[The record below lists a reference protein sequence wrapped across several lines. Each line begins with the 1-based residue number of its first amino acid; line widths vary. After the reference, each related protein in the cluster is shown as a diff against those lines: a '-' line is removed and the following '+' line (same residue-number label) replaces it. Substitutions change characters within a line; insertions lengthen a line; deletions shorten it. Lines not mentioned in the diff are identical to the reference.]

1 MRIVSVASVLACLF
15 VLSACG
21 GGGGVASTPP
31 PAAGPTPTPPASPTP
46 PAPTPPAPTPPAPP
60 PPAPPPPPPTNTA
73 IDPPTI
79 SETFAADAVRYTGT
93 SDGRTFAGVG
103 GGAAALEVRYDAV
116 TRLYTVAVA
125 SGPDIALGTPA
136 ASNGLYE
143 VFRSSSASGADDL
156 RLTRVGA
163 LTLPGTRYVAGGVWL
178 RQSGPSTA
186 IFTQANAFTFGVAT
200 PAADVPRSGSGSF
213 GVVLT
218 AIRGGSGRI
227 NEVNGS
233 GLFAADFGSGWW
245 TVAGTTTSRSSA
257 PSGGVPILFPD
268 VFSGSGTLKSGGLGF
283 DGRLSIGFPGLT
295 NNEVVAGRFYG
306 PGAGEVGAS
315 FGDRSLASDSFVVGT
330 FVGRRGTTAPVIETL
345 SSLLG
350 PGSVPYGQFSLRVDT
365 SGSGLGRPPS
375 VEFNGGIESRVAIDP
390 AAQTLDFDSG
400 FPIGPANRVAAESNA
415 RITVYRTT
423 GGTVPLTFRVYNA
436 GAGNPELPL
445 DFVSFA
451 LTDRFGL
458 SATYFGMRSSFEYLP
473 RAGRGTFDGVFYG
486 DALSAGTTNR
496 YELRG
501 LASLTA
507 DFGAQT
513 IGGSFT
519 AAATFSGTTTDL
531 GSFTFTNGRIGEYNA
546 PNPAARPG
554 NFFTADI
561 VGAPETIGAL
571 NGSFYGPAV
580 QELGAVVKLV
590 TPGPGVTL
598 LGQGIIVAKR
608 GPIDGTP
615 ASSTPPAPPP
625 PVNTSLD
632 PLTRSDAFV
641 ATAQRASAV
650 YPGNGTSPRFASA
663 TPLTVRYDA
672 TTQSYTVEE
681 GGGSATF
688 APADQVG
695 TSNRLADLFQ
705 ITASGSTDT
714 LRLTKTG
721 SSGAALT
728 RYVAGG
734 IWNRD
739 ATAGGIRAL
748 HMRSF
753 VFGIPTARAEVP
765 LSGSAKF
772 GVVLT
777 GIQPVGEPSLGSNLT
792 TINGSGLMT
801 VDWGGQITMEGVT
814 YARSGLTSGPALLVP
829 GSFQYM
835 GGSGPSGVRGFLT
848 FSASSTSTSGE
859 ANGAFYG
866 PNAGEVGL
874 SYATTSGTPIRS
886 GVGVIMGARATSA
899 PAFETLTS
907 LLSDVGLSSFVGKI
921 LIPAP
926 SQGVPAEG
934 PSARN
939 GNVTL
944 GVALDSYIFA
954 GAVGPGDLVA
964 AESDARFTTFRVSNS
979 LGTTTTRVYRA
990 GTGNT
995 ELPLSY
1001 ASLAVTDFIASSSA
1015 NLRTSSTY
1023 AFGLPTLASAL
1034 PRTGTGS
1041 YRGVVYG
1048 SGYIPGTA
1056 NDAYALRGTT
1066 NLTFDWA
1073 TATFGGG
1080 MALTAQNDGT
1090 GISETLGAISFANG
1104 TLNRAT
1110 AGFASTL
1117 GGSAGV
1123 SGDLLGSFFGPMG
1136 QELGGSFRLVAPVA
1150 AGNLQAQG
1158 AIVATPN

>member
-1 MRIVSVASVLACLF
+1 M
-15 VLSACG
+15 
-21 GGGGVASTPP
+21 
-31 PAAGPTPTPPASPTP
+31 
-46 PAPTPPAPTPPAPP
+46 
-60 PPAPPPPPPTNTA
+60 
-73 IDPPTI
+73 
-79 SETFAADAVRYTGT
+79 
-93 SDGRTFAGVG
+93 
-103 GGAAALEVRYDAV
+103 
-116 TRLYTVAVA
+116 
-125 SGPDIALGTPA
+125 
-136 ASNGLYE
+136 
-143 VFRSSSASGADDL
+143 
-156 RLTRVGA
+156 TRVGA

-186 IFTQANAFTFGVAT
+186 IFTQANGFTFGVAT

-218 AIRGGSGRI
+218 AIRGGSGGI

-233 GLFAADFGSGWW
+233 GLFAADFGAGRW
-245 TVAGTTTSRSSA
+245 TVAGTTTSRSSF
-257 PSGGVPILFPD
+257 PTGSVPILFSD

-295 NNEVVAGRFYG
+295 GNEVVAGRFYG
-306 PGAGEVGAS
+306 PGAAEVGAS

-350 PGSVPYGQFSLRVDT
+350 PGSVPYDQFSLRVDT

-458 SATYFGMRSSFEYLP
+458 SAVPFGLRSSSEYLP

-519 AAATFSGTTTDL
+519 AAASFSGTTTDL
-531 GSFTFTNGRIGEYNA
+531 GSFTFTNGRIGEYNP
-546 PNPAARPG
+546 PNPAARPS
-554 NFFTADI
+554 NLFSAD
-561 VGAPETIGAL
+561 VAGAPGTIGAL
-571 NGSFYGPAV
+571 NGSFYGTAV
-580 QELGAVVKLV
+580 QELGAVVRLV

-598 LGQGIIVAKR
+598 LGQGVIVAKR
-608 GPIDGTP
+608 GPVDGTP
-615 ASSTPPAPPP
+615 APSTPPAPPP

-632 PLTRSDAFV
+632 PLTRSDAFT

-650 YPGNGTSPRFASA
+650 YPGNGTSPRFAST

-672 TTQSYTVEE
+672 ATQSYTVEE
-681 GGGSATF
+681 GGASATF
-688 APADQVG
+688 APADRVG
-695 TSNRLADLFQ
+695 VGNRLADLFQ
-705 ITASGSTDT
+705 TSSGGGSDT

-721 SSGAALT
+721 GSGAALT

-739 ATAGGIRAL
+739 ATAGGIRSL
-748 HMRSF
+748 LMRSF
-753 VFGIPTARAEVP
+753 VFGIPTVSAEIPVGGTA
-765 LSGSAKF
+765 SF

-777 GIQPVGEPSLGSNLT
+777 GIQPGGDSLPPPNLSS
-792 TINGSGLMT
+792 INGSGLMK
-801 VDWGGQITMEGVT
+801 VDWSSRQVTIDGITYV
-814 YARSGLTSGPALLVP
+814 RSAFAGTAPALIAP
-829 GSFQYM
+829 GSFEYR
-835 GGSGPSGVRGFLT
+835 GSVTPNGVTGFLT
-848 FSASSTSTSGE
+848 LTGGADSSSGQ
-859 ANGAFYG
+859 ANGGFYG

-886 GVGVIMGARATSA
+886 GVGVITGARGTAA

-907 LLSDVGLSSFVGKI
+907 LLSDVGLSAFVGKV
-921 LIPAP
+921 LIP
-926 SQGVPAEG
+926 SSGQGAPAEG

-939 GNVTL
+939 GNATL
-944 GVALDSYIFA
+944 GAALDSYNFA
-954 GAVGPGDLVA
+954 GPVGPGDLVA

-1001 ASLAVTDFIASSSA
+1001 ASLAVTDYIASSSG

-1048 SGYIPGTA
+1048 NGYIAGTA
-1056 NDAYALRGTT
+1056 NEAYALRGST

-1073 TATFGGG
+1073 AATFGGG
-1080 MALTAQNDGT
+1080 MALTAQNDRT

-1123 SGDLLGSFFGPMG
+1123 SGDFLGSFFGPIG

-1150 AGNLQAQG
+1150 AGALQAQG